1 MAAKIHRRSGARLS
15 EINVTP
21 MVDVMLVL
29 LIIFMATAPLLEQ
42 SQSQVNVD
50 LPDVAAAP
58 SSVAEDAIII
68 TMDVNSR
75 LFINDRRVS
84 FKDLRGK
91 LTALFKGRARK
102 EIFLRADRAV
112 PYGEVVKTMAIIR
125 QSGITR
131 LNMVTN
137 PLGRTRKTGKKGS
150 RRRPRR

>member
-50 LPDVAAAP
+50 LPNVAAAP

-68 TMDVNSR
+68 TMDVNNR
-75 LFINDRRVS
+75 LFINGRRVS
-84 FKDLRGK
+84 FKDLGGK

-112 PYGEVVKTMAIIR
+112 PYGEVVKTMALIR
-125 QSGITR
+125 KSGITR
-131 LNMVTN
+131 LNMVTD
-137 PLGRTRKTGKKGS
+137 PLVRTRKTGKRGS